1 MQAVGCVRS
10 KGRRGPSAQ
19 KVDLPA
25 PMTLQFCINCIYAA
39 VLIMDIISI
48 YLRRRGVGQKHH
60 SEANEVCAN
69 LKTLYRLVY
78 NLVTRSV
85 YKSKSNVFMVCLVF
99 NFYCLESFMTMGF
112 LQRIT
117 VSTNQSFSAIQF
129 THCSLSFELWTNC
142 ILTSK
147 QTRDW

>member
-1 MQAVGCVRS
+1 
-10 KGRRGPSAQ
+10 
-19 KVDLPA
+19 
-25 PMTLQFCINCIYAA
+25 
-39 VLIMDIISI
+39 MDIISI
-48 YLRRRGVGQKHH
+48 YFRRWGVGQKHD

-99 NFYCLESFMTMGF
+99 NLYCLESFMTMAF
-112 LQRIT
+112 LLRIT
-117 VSTNQSFSAIQF
+117 VSTNQSFTAIQF
-129 THCSLSFELWTNC
+129 THCSLSFEPWTNC